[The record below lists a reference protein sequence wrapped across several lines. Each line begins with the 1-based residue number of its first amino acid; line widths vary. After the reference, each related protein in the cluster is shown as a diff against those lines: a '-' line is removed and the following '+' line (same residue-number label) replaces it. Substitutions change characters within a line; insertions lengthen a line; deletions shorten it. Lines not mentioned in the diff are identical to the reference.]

1 MGWSLGSVDFRKED
15 GPFLDKKCLC
25 LGKLKELSSL
35 CCVFLGESL
44 NFSGPVS
51 LLSK

>member
-1 MGWSLGSVDFRKED
+1 MDFRKED
-15 GPFLDKKCLC
+15 SPVLDKKCLC
-25 LGKLKELSSL
+25 LGELEELGPL

-51 LLSK
+51 LLAK